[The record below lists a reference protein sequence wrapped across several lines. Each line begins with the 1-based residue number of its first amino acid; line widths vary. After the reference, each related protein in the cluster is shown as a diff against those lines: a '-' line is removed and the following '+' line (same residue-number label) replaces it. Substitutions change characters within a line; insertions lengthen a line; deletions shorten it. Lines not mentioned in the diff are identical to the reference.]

1 MKPPELDRFL
11 VLYKNNTGA
20 YQQTSSWTCVR
31 EFQRDARLAYIPEF
45 QRDPAMPEPAQKR
58 EFQADP
64 LLHPNNSKNPAVAQ
78 HPNTPLEGVR
88 DSLNSVISERS
99 EHSTEATD
107 STTYS
112 ENPAIAP
119 APNTP
124 L

>member
-1 MKPPELDRFL
+1 MPGPE
-11 VLYKNNTGA
+11 
-20 YQQTSSWTCVR
+20 
-31 EFQRDARLAYIPEF
+31 
-45 QRDPAMPEPAQKR
+45 QKR

-78 HPNTPLEGVR
+78 HPKTPLEGVR

-99 EHSTEATD
+99 EHSTEATA
-107 STTYS
+107 STDS